1 MAFGMTTLIE
11 TRNYE
16 VIKYRTGTGL
26 VDRPTGNTVYL
37 QPGDDE
43 WALLGPFYVLCA
55 WLAFKRYGRV
65 ADVGCVVLHLVWSDS
80 ACCLP
85 MTYHRSNAADQ
96 RRHHMD

>member
-43 WALLGPFYVLCA
+43 WALLGPLEQLEEDHGSLSAAMY
-55 WLAFKRYGRV
+55 
-65 ADVGCVVLHLVWSDS
+65 LVD
-80 ACCLP
+80 LIVEP
-85 MTYHRSNAADQ
+85 YFTRG
-96 RRHHMD
+96 